1 MATPR
6 LQSVGRRTLSALGC
20 PEAELGC
27 LLVSDRRIRALNR
40 RYRGEDYPTDVL
52 AFPQGEG
59 GGPPGHPGLLGDV
72 VISVETAARQAA
84 RAGHSLE
91 REAALLLIHGILH
104 LLGHDHGE
112 EEERAKMWKAQEEI
126 LTGLKCEII
135 EPNPNTQIPN
145 PNETAD

>member
-1 MATPR
+1 M
-6 LQSVGRRTLSALGC
+6 GC
-20 PEAELGC
+20 PEAEVGC
-27 LLVSDRRIRALNR
+27 LLVTDRRIRALNR
-40 RYRGEDYPTDVL
+40 RYRGEDFPTDVL

-104 LLGHDHGE
+104 LLGHDHATAA
-112 EEERAKMWKAQEEI
+112 ERRRMWALQRRLLREAA
-126 LTGLKCEII
+126 
-135 EPNPNTQIPN
+135 
-145 PNETAD
+145 ADLR

>member
-1 MATPR
+1 
-6 LQSVGRRTLSALGC
+6 LGC
-20 PEAELGC
+20 PEAEVGC
-27 LLVSDRRIRALNR
+27 LLVTDRRIRALNR
-40 RYRGEDYPTDVL
+40 RYRGEDFPTDVL

-104 LLGHDHGE
+104 LLGHDHATAA
-112 EEERAKMWKAQEEI
+112 ERRRMWAIQRR
-126 LTGLKCEII
+126 LLR
-135 EPNPNTQIPN
+135 
-145 PNETAD
+145 ETAADLR

>member
-1 MATPR
+1 
-6 LQSVGRRTLSALGC
+6 LGC
-20 PEAELGC
+20 PEAEVGC
-27 LLVSDRRIRALNR
+27 LLVTDRRIRALNR
-40 RYRGEDYPTDVL
+40 RYRGEDFPTDVL

-104 LLGHDHGE
+104 LLGHDHATAA
-112 EEERAKMWKAQEEI
+112 ERRRMWALQRRLLREAA
-126 LTGLKCEII
+126 
-135 EPNPNTQIPN
+135 
-145 PNETAD
+145 ADLR

>member
-1 MATPR
+1 M
-6 LQSVGRRTLSALGC
+6 GC
-20 PEAELGC
+20 PEAEVGC
-27 LLVSDRRIRALNR
+27 LLVTDRRIRALNR
-40 RYRGEDYPTDVL
+40 RYRGEDFPTDVL

-104 LLGHDHGE
+104 LLGHDHATAA
-112 EEERAKMWKAQEEI
+112 ERRRMWAIQRR
-126 LTGLKCEII
+126 LLR
-135 EPNPNTQIPN
+135 
-145 PNETAD
+145 ETAADLR

>member
-1 MATPR
+1 M
-6 LQSVGRRTLSALGC
+6 GC
-20 PEAELGC
+20 PEAEVGC
-27 LLVSDRRIRALNR
+27 LLVTDRRIRALNR
-40 RYRGEDYPTDVL
+40 RYRGEDFPTDVL

-104 LLGHDHGE
+104 LLGHDHATAA
-112 EEERAKMWKAQEEI
+112 ERRRMWAIQRRLLREAA
-126 LTGLKCEII
+126 
-135 EPNPNTQIPN
+135 
-145 PNETAD
+145 ADLR

>member
-1 MATPR
+1 M
-6 LQSVGRRTLSALGC
+6 GRKTLSALGC
-20 PEAELGC
+20 PEAEVGC
-27 LLVSDRRIRALNR
+27 LLVTDLRIRALNR
-40 RYRGEDYPTDVL
+40 RYRGEDHPTDVL

-104 LLGHDHGE
+104 LLGHDHATAA
-112 EEERAKMWKAQEEI
+112 ERRRMWAIQRR
-126 LTGLKCEII
+126 LLR
-135 EPNPNTQIPN
+135 
-145 PNETAD
+145 ETAADLR